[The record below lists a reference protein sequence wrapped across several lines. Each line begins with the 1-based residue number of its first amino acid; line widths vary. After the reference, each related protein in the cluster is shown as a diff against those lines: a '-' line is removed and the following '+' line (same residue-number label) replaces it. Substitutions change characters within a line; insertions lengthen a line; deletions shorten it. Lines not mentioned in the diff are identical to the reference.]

1 MFVFLFLTYFTL
13 YDWLWV
19 HPNLYRWP
27 NFVPFC
33 GWVIFHCM
41 YVPHLL
47 YAFIYWWTY
56 GHLISNNGARIYN
69 GEKTVSLTSS
79 AGKTGQLH
87 VRMTLEHYLT
97 PYIKINSKWIKDLNL
112 RPDTIKLLEKNTLW
126 HKSQQDPFGS
136 LPRVVKRKTKI
147 NKQDLI
153 KLKSFFMAK
162 ETRHKMKRQLSERE
176 KTFALTF
183 LTQLC
188 GLLWPRGCKAR
199 LYMCLSVGYAPWCF
213 CHHWGEYALSS
224 LLLRPGEMYEADL
237 DPTWSPEPSPA
248 ELMLD
253 QFTPR
258 QPTGT

>member
-1 MFVFLFLTYFTL
+1 
-13 YDWLWV
+13 
-19 HPNLYRWP
+19 
-27 NFVPFC
+27 
-33 GWVIFHCM
+33 
-41 YVPHLL
+41 
-47 YAFIYWWTY
+47 
-56 GHLISNNGARIYN
+56 
-69 GEKTVSLTSS
+69 
-79 AGKTGQLH
+79 
-87 VRMTLEHYLT
+87 MTLEHYLT

-183 LTQLC
+183 WTQLC

-199 LYMCLSVGYAPWCF
+199 LYMCLSVGYAPWLLPSLRRICPVDSTAETRRDV
-213 CHHWGEYALSS
+213 WGW
-224 LLLRPGEMYEADL
+224 PGSYLESRTKPCRAHARSAYPQTTHRYVNEKK
-237 DPTWSPEPSPA
+237 
-248 ELMLD
+248 
-253 QFTPR
+253 
-258 QPTGT
+258 